1 MDAITSKLPSWME
14 VDLDQVRGNILQVKE
29 KLPRGCKIAAVV
41 KGNAYGHGAIG
52 IAREA
57 VNCGIDVLAV
67 GTVMEGVELRLSGIK
82 TPSIYL
88 LSSHL
93 KEQADDIFQF
103 NLIPSISNIEQ
114 AKELSE
120 QAGNMGRRT
129 KINIKVDTG
138 LTRFGFDYMEIPS
151 ILTVLKLPNIDIEGI
166 YTHFAT
172 AEKGNNE
179 FLQEQLLR
187 FREVLKKV
195 EERGFSIP
203 FRHAAG
209 SSATAFLP
217 ESHFNMVRPGLL
229 LLGIYPNDQF
239 KQYIDLKPVMS
250 LKTRVVFIRNI
261 RKDVSVGYDR
271 SYDSKED
278 TRLAVLSLGFSDGYP
293 RPLSNRGEVLIRH
306 HRFPIV
312 GLISLNNIIVDIG
325 NDSDV
330 QVGDEAVL
338 IGRSGQEE
346 ITLQELASK
355 AKTIVD
361 EICMIN
367 PRVPRI
373 YIKGGE
379 SYIGRATMLWSS
391 PE

>member
-1 MDAITSKLPSWME
+1 ME
-14 VDLDQVRGNILQVKE
+14 VDLDQVKKNILQVKE

-52 IAREA
+52 IAREV

-67 GTVMEGVELRLSGIK
+67 GTVMEGIELRLSGIR

-88 LSSHL
+88 LSSHI

-120 QAGNMGRRT
+120 QAGNMGRRI

-138 LTRFGFDYMEIPS
+138 LTRFGFDYMEMPS
-151 ILTVLKLPNIDIEGI
+151 ILTVLKLPNIDVEGI

-172 AEKGNNE
+172 AEEGNNE

-195 EERGFSIP
+195 EEGGFSIP

-271 SYDSKED
+271 SYVSKED
-278 TRLAVLSLGFSDGYP
+278 THLAVLSLGFSDGYP

-330 QVGDEAVL
+330 QVGDEVVL

-367 PRVPRI
+367 PRVPHI
-373 YIKGGE
+373 YVKGGE